1 MQHFRYVVVSQG
13 DRWKIIRGHR
23 RSSESYPDKS
33 QAMCS
38 AIAFAEKDGGPGR
51 KSEVI
56 VRHEDGRFMTEWIFG
71 HDSRPNET
79 ARPLITPA
87 RN

>member
-1 MQHFRYVVVSQG
+1 MQHFRYVVLSQG

-23 RSSESYPDKS
+23 RFSESYADKS

-38 AIAFAEKDGGPGR
+38 AIAFAEKDGGAGR
-51 KSEVI
+51 KSEVV
-56 VRHEDGRFMTEWIFG
+56 VRHEDGRFMTEWMFG
-71 HDSRPNET
+71 RDLRPNEA

-87 RN
+87 GN